1 MVGDVVAREG
11 RTLSSDPDRPTSPLA
26 RRGVPPPRR
35 KRVPPGILH
44 VPGPAPRLRGGD
56 GSGGAGV
63 PRNARIRRHVPTLR
77 REKLAT
83 DRAVTLLEASD
94 GTLLEIFEWVP
105 GGAERAHSN
114 PAVLAIWGPMHECAD
129 FATLASLPESG
140 TAFPHF
146 RPADGVVA

>member
-1 MVGDVVAREG
+1 MEHGLGNVVIALYRPKPGRGAALRE
-11 RTLSSDPDRPTSPLA
+11 LVA
-26 RRGVPPPRR
+26 
-35 KRVPPGILH
+35 
-44 VPGPAPRLRGGD
+44 
-56 GSGGAGV
+56 
-63 PRNARIRRHVPTLR
+63 RHVPTLR

-83 DRAVTLLEASD
+83 DRPVTLLEASD